1 MPNNV
6 QNGQRVTRPNFLLF
20 ITDQHRVDYLG
31 CYGHPILKTPHI
43 DSIAARGTRFKRFY
57 VATPVCMPNRA
68 TLMTGRMPSVH
79 GARSNG
85 LPLSLRAN
93 TFVDALRVAGYATA
107 LVGKSH
113 LQNFTDHAPILKRP
127 PARTGIQVLDSSFA
141 EARKSV
147 FDGPYD
153 QEHPRRW
160 EAGHDFPM
168 QLPFYG
174 FEHVDL
180 CTAHGDQVGGHYYVW
195 LKSRRPDAD
204 ELRDHRKQLPHD
216 YICPQAFR
224 TPIPEELYPT
234 AYVAEKSCE
243 WLDRFAAGKR
253 DRPFFLMTSFPD
265 PHHPFTPPGRYWSMY
280 DPQDMALPTSF
291 SPGNR
296 ILARPV
302 IWAME
307 QRESGKAD
315 TAGQAAFAVNECE
328 AREAMALSCGMI
340 AMIDDAI
347 GRVLGR
353 LAACG
358 LADNTVVIFT
368 TDHGDFL
375 GDHRL
380 LLKGPAHY
388 ESITHV
394 PFIWAEPGK
403 RAERCTDMLAGT
415 LDIAP
420 TILDRANVQPYNGI
434 QGVSLLSAL
443 DGLNVTIA
451 RDSIVIEDDQ
461 QRAVFGLPSGSRLRT
476 LITQRWRMTI
486 AQDDTYGELYDLQSD
501 PHEMENLFEDSVHR
515 GVRAELMEKLAYRQ
529 MELSDRSPLP
539 IGRA

>member
-1 MPNNV
+1 M
-6 QNGQRVTRPNFLLF
+6 TRPNFLFF
-20 ITDQHRVDYLG
+20 ITDQHRADYLG
-31 CYGHPILKTPHI
+31 CYGHPVLKTPYI
-43 DSIAARGTRFKRFY
+43 DSIAASGIRFERFY

-93 TFVDALRVAGYATA
+93 TFVDSLRASGYTTA

-113 LQNFTDHAPILKRP
+113 LQNFTGQPAILKRP
-127 PARTGIQVLDSSFA
+127 SARPGDQVLDPSFA
-141 EARKSV
+141 EAQKSP
-147 FDGPYD
+147 FEGAYD
-153 QEHPRRW
+153 QEHPKHW
-160 EAGHDFPM
+160 NAGHDFLM
-168 QLPFYG
+168 ELPFYG

-204 ELRDHRKQLPHD
+204 ELRDRHKQLPHD

-224 TPIPEELYPT
+224 TAIPEELYPT
-234 AYVAEKSCE
+234 TYVAEKSCE
-243 WLDRFAAGKR
+243 WLDRYAAGKR
-253 DRPFFLMTSFPD
+253 EKPFFLMTSFPD

-280 DPQDMALPTSF
+280 APDDMVLPGSF
-291 SPGNR
+291 WPGNR
-296 ILARPV
+296 VLARPV

-315 TAGQAAFAVNECE
+315 TAGQAAFAVNERE

-340 AMIDDAI
+340 AMIDGAI

-353 LAACG
+353 LIACG
-358 LADNTVVIFT
+358 LAENTVIIFT

-394 PFIWAEPGK
+394 PFIWSEPGMHTA
-403 RAERCTDMLAGT
+403 RSTDILAGT
-415 LDIAP
+415 LDIAS
-420 TILDRANVQPYNGI
+420 TVLDRASVQPYNGI
-434 QGVSLLSAL
+434 QGVSLLPVL
-443 DGLNVTIA
+443 DGANTTIA

-461 QRAVFGLPSGSRLRT
+461 QRGVFGLPLGARLRT
-476 LITQRWRMTI
+476 LVTQRWRMTI
-486 AQDDTYGELYDLQSD
+486 AQDDPYGELYDLQND
-501 PHEMENLFEDSVHR
+501 RDEMENLFEDTAHWS
-515 GVRAELMEKLAYRQ
+515 VRAELMEKLAYRL

>member
-1 MPNNV
+1 M
-6 QNGQRVTRPNFLLF
+6 TRPNLLLF

-31 CYGHPILKTPHI
+31 CYGHPILRTPHI
-43 DSIAARGTRFKRFY
+43 DSIAARGIRFDRFY

-93 TFVDALRVAGYATA
+93 TFVDALRAAGYATA

-113 LQNFTDHAPILKRP
+113 LQNFTDQPPILKRP
-127 PARTGIQVLDSSFA
+127 PASPGIQVLDSSFA
-141 EARKSV
+141 EAYKSP
-147 FDGPYD
+147 FDGSYD
-153 QEHPRRW
+153 QEHPKRW
-160 EAGHDFPM
+160 EAGHDFSM

-180 CTAHGDQVGGHYYVW
+180 CTAHGDQVGGHYYAW
-195 LKSRRPDAD
+195 LKSRRSDAD
-204 ELRDHRKQLPHD
+204 GLRDHRKQLPHD

-234 AYVAEKSCE
+234 AYVADKSCE
-243 WLDRFAAGKR
+243 WLDRYTAGKR

-280 DPQDMALPTSF
+280 DPQDMVLPASF
-291 SPGNR
+291 WPGNR
-296 ILARPV
+296 KLARPV
-302 IWAME
+302 SWAVE
-307 QRESGKAD
+307 QRETGKAD
-315 TAGQAAFAVNECE
+315 TAGQAAFAVNERE

-353 LAACG
+353 LAACE

-403 RAERCTDMLAGT
+403 RAARSTDMLAGT
-415 LDIAP
+415 VDIAP

-434 QGVSLLSAL
+434 QGVSLLSILEGVNA
-443 DGLNVTIA
+443 TIT
-451 RDSIVIEDDQ
+451 RDSMVIEDDQ

-486 AQDDTYGELYDLQSD
+486 AQDDSYGELYDLQID
-501 PHEMENLFEDSVHR
+501 PHEMENLFEDSAHQ